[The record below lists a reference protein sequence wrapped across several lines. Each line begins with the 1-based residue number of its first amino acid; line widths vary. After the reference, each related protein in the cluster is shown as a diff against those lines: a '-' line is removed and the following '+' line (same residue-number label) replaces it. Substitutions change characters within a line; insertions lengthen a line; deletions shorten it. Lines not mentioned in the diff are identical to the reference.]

1 MADDH
6 AEWIVTF
13 HPAFASEFRAFDR
26 EVRRQAGLVIDVLRT
41 HGPALGRPQVDAL
54 KGSVHPNMKELRV
67 AVADDWYRFAFAFD
81 PQRQAVVLCGGGKG
95 GVSQAKFYRALIAKA
110 DERFDDWLGS
120 HKEGE

>member
-1 MADDH
+1 MADDDG
-6 AEWIVTF
+6 EWIVTF

-95 GVSQAKFYRALIAKA
+95 GGSQAKFYRALIAKA

-120 HKEGE
+120 RKEGE